1 MNKLL
6 IKTFAKKV
14 AEFLILGPGY
24 RAPEY
29 AYVRITQ
36 TSKKKIYN
44 DGYGEYYI
52 NEK

>member
-14 AEFLILGPGY
+14 VVLILGPGY
-24 RAPEY
+24 KAPEY
-29 AYVRITQ
+29 AYVRVTQ
-36 TSKKKIYN
+36 PSKKKIYN